1 MSNTFGTISQVMC
14 GLADGPLEGYRQ
26 IGKAQARISDK
37 RRKAHNRSPHSDL
50 RQRPGEGASPPFSYG
65 AIPTSSSITLPSNP
79 YGAVVMSSGKG
90 LVRIAGA
97 GLKTPATFTHGLTR
111 GFHNVP
117 LLYGD
122 ETVRKEQKVDGL
134 SSGLAAAGKVCTFYS

>member
-1 MSNTFGTISQVMC
+1 MSNTFGTVSQIMS

-26 IGKAQARISDK
+26 IGKAQAR
-37 RRKAHNRSPHSDL
+37 RKAHNESPQSDS
-50 RQRPGEGASPPFSYG
+50 RQRPGEGANPPSSNG
-65 AIPTSSSITLPSNP
+65 AITTSSSITSPSNP

-90 LVRIAGA
+90 LVRVAGA

-111 GFHNVP
+111 GYHNVP

-122 ETVRKEQKVDGL
+122 ETVRKEEKIDGL
-134 SSGLAAAGKVCTFYS
+134 SSGLAAAGKVGILH